1 MQVEAHQLRSE
12 LAQKRTQLEV
22 VEEAGAEK
30 DIKIND
36 LERNL
41 AFAEEDAAITAAAI
55 QALNENQRRREVAN
69 AAAAAEAADAAEPE
83 AAA

>member
-69 AAAAAEAADAAEPE
+69 AAAAAEAAEAAEPE